1 MKEMGRFFYSGYK
14 KDHLTKKIFRSGRK
28 MLATRGKSIFAT
40 GLLIAY
46 VNPINRIRCSERVFA
61 FQITHS
67 VFIILKYE
75 FRIF

>member
-1 MKEMGRFFYSGYK
+1 MGRFFEANGK
-14 KDHLTKKIFRSGRK
+14 KMAFLGGTVFEKKQSEEKRRNE
-28 MLATRGKSIFAT
+28 SIFAT

-67 VFIILKYE
+67 VFVILKYE